1 VDQDTQQLDDNNPKS
16 EATPEVSPD
25 VVSDTGQGQE
35 TPPEAVAQGKAERE
49 PVSSMSADE
58 RKAALEAIIY
68 AADEPATIEQL
79 AKALGEPKAEVQ
91 AALDE
96 LVASYASDTRGIEIR
111 GVAGGYKMYT
121 KPQHHD
127 LVRRFIKSLRP
138 PLRLT
143 MPALETLAVISYKQ
157 PVTAPEI
164 QEIRGVNTSG
174 VIKTLLDKKLITT
187 AGRKEVI
194 GRPILYRTSKEFLM
208 RFGLSDLG
216 ELPSLKEFEA
226 LAREALGSDEGVAE
240 SDAGDESVLNSM
252 EPTEAEAAAEL
263 EAEAAADSNDTPS
276 DEAKPMVEAAAA
288 GADDASAPKQYEQSI
303 SPDVAEA
310 IASHPVEAEAKPKP
324 ESGSVDAVAAS
335 QHTAEAVSGSEVAEV
350 SSEAHATT
358 ESKEPT
364 EAVAHQSETVA
375 EASNATEAVEQSEPE
390 LTHAVASTEQTP
402 EAGDSTEAISRPI
415 VDAVAETHDGLESQ
429 ELGAAAPQAPEPESI
444 DARSESVEPLFAEHA
459 PAEATGINMET
470 PEIPE
475 SSTEQDGYETEHE
488 ISDEILAQLTQGI
501 EIEVSADSLA
511 GLSSNNVPAEEAPT
525 QFYSSHAEPEHQPSP
540 ASETTTDHSQP
551 ESETTTEPEKSRKAA
566 AGE

>member
-1 VDQDTQQLDDNNPKS
+1 MS
-16 EATPEVSPD
+16 E
-25 VVSDTGQGQE
+25 
-35 TPPEAVAQGKAERE
+35 
-49 PVSSMSADE
+49 DE

-68 AADEPATIEQL
+68 AADEPATIDQL
-79 AKALGEPKAEVQ
+79 AKALAEPKAAVQ
-91 AALDE
+91 VALDE

-240 SDAGDESVLNSM
+240 SDAGDESVLDSL

-263 EAEAAADSNDTPS
+263 EAAAAENADTAEPG
-276 DEAKPMVEAAAA
+276 DAAIPKAAAA
-288 GADDASAPKQYEQSI
+288 GAEESSTPKQYEQSI
-303 SPDVAEA
+303 SPDVVEA
-310 IASHPVEAEAKPKP
+310 IASHPVAAAAPP
-324 ESGSVDAVAAS
+324 EPGTEPVDAIAGEQQPVHAAAGT
-335 QHTAEAVSGSEVAEV
+335 QPTAETADEF
-350 SSEAHATT
+350 
-358 ESKEPT
+358 
-364 EAVAHQSETVA
+364 
-375 EASNATEAVEQSEPE
+375 SEP
-390 LTHAVASTEQTP
+390 A
-402 EAGDSTEAISRPI
+402 SRPI
-415 VDAVAETHDGLESQ
+415 VDAVAEIQ
-429 ELGAAAPQAPEPESI
+429 EADQTI
-444 DARSESVEPLFAEHA
+444 SVEPRFAESE
-459 PAEATGINMET
+459 PVRAEIVRTEA
-470 PEIPE
+470 PE
-475 SSTEQDGYETEHE
+475 SPASSIEYESSAEPEGMEQE
-488 ISDEILAQLTQGI
+488 ISDEILAQLASGI

-511 GLSSNNVPAEEAPT
+511 ALSSSEVAAEESPA
-525 QFYSSHAEPEHQPSP
+525 QFYSSNAEPEGQAPAAESNAEGGNALQSEQP
-540 ASETTTDHSQP
+540 
-551 ESETTTEPEKSRKAA
+551 TEKEKSRKAA

>member
-1 VDQDTQQLDDNNPKS
+1 MDQDTQQLDDTNPKS
-16 EATPEVSPD
+16 EATPEVTNGATPD
-25 VVSDTGQGQE
+25 AASDTGQE
-35 TPPEAVAQGKAERE
+35 TLSEASAAADSTAPAAPAENAPPE
-49 PVSSMSADE
+49 PVSSMSDDE

-68 AADEPATIEQL
+68 AADEPATVEQL
-79 AKALGEPKAEVQ
+79 AKALGEPKAAVQ
-91 AALDE
+91 VALDE

-240 SDAGDESVLNSM
+240 SDAGDESVLDSL

-263 EAEAAADSNDTPS
+263 EAAASEDSGDAENGDAPTLKAD
-276 DEAKPMVEAAAA
+276 AAAA
-288 GADDASAPKQYEQSI
+288 GADDSSSPKQYEQSI
-303 SPDVAEA
+303 SADVVDA
-310 IASHPVEAEAKPKP
+310 IASQPIDAAESLDLQSKPLVDSTECVEPL
-324 ESGSVDAVAAS
+324 
-335 QHTAEAVSGSEVAEV
+335 
-350 SSEAHATT
+350 HA
-358 ESKEPT
+358 P
-364 EAVAHQSETVA
+364 ETVA
-375 EASNATEAVEQSEPE
+375 EAVAQAQETLTSGAESLDVVPGPIDAVAAAPDAPVASESAESVSQPAEAV
-390 LTHAVASTEQTP
+390 HAAAIGIETP
-402 EAGDSTEAISRPI
+402 EASAPSTEY
-415 VDAVAETHDGLESQ
+415 
-429 ELGAAAPQAPEPESI
+429 
-444 DARSESVEPLFAEHA
+444 
-459 PAEATGINMET
+459 
-470 PEIPE
+470 E
-475 SSTEQDGYETEHE
+475 SSTEQEGTEQE
-488 ISDEILAQLTQGI
+488 ISDEILAQLASGI
-501 EIEVSADSLA
+501 EIEVSAESLA
-511 GLSSNNVPAEEAPT
+511 ALSSNDVPAEEAPA
-525 QFYSSHAEPEHQPSP
+525 QFYSSDAEPER
-540 ASETTTDHSQP
+540 AAKT
-551 ESETTTEPEKSRKAA
+551 ESDPTEPEKSRGAA